1 MPKHIARL
9 LLLMVVFAIVAY
21 SAKQYFTVD
30 SYYMYGHYRG
40 ASVASIASDKP
51 KFKGTA
57 YCLTCHEVQST
68 EWSQGVHNSVDQ
80 GKVIKCEVCHGPGGS
95 RDVKGPFENVST
107 GNEHPKNLKMAV
119 PTDTAKLCTLCHE
132 QIAGRPA
139 QQPQIVIADHAATLQ
154 CTTCHNP
161 HSPKT
166 IAGSV
171 LASVPAGDAVAG
183 KAAAARCEGCHAA
196 PVASTAAAVATPAAK
211 DDTTGDT
218 DDFSGAAPAGGQAAS
233 SLSLAGQRPAYLV
246 EAMQA
251 YKTGQR
257 DNSMML
263 RMVQNL
269 SDADMQNIAAYYA
282 GLSCSSGAAQD
293 NAEAAAGHALAN
305 KDNCLICHGASGVSR
320 QPLWPNLAGLSKD
333 YGVTAL
339 KAYRSGDRKHALMSV
354 MAKDLSDAD
363 ATMLAA
369 FFAGAACK

>member
-1 MPKHIARL
+1 MPKHIVRLVL
-9 LLLMVVFAIVAY
+9 LLVVFAIVAY
-21 SAKQYFTVD
+21 SAKQYFTVA
-30 SYYMYGHYRG
+30 SYYLYGHYRG

-51 KFKGTA
+51 KYKGTA
-57 YCLTCHEVQST
+57 YCVTCHAVQT
-68 EWSQGVHNSVDQ
+68 AEWSKGVHNSVDQ

-107 GNEHPKNLKMAV
+107 GNDHPKNLKMAV

-139 QQPQIVIADHAATLQ
+139 QQPQIVIAGHAGTLQ

-171 LASVPAGDAVAG
+171 LASALPGDAVAG
-183 KAAAARCEGCHAA
+183 KAAAARCDGCHAA
-196 PVASTAAAVATPAAK
+196 PAAASPAAK
-211 DDTTGDT
+211 TDDVASNTADA

-246 EAMQA
+246 EAMRA

-257 DNSMML
+257 DDPRML

-282 GLSCSSGAAQD
+282 GLSCGGGAAQD
-293 NAEAAAGHALAN
+293 NAEAAAGRALAN
-305 KDNCLICHGASGVSR
+305 NDNCLICHGASGVSR

-339 KAYRSGDRKHALMSV
+339 KAYRNGDRKNAMMSV
-354 MAKDLSDAD
+354 MAKDLSDTD
-363 ATMLAA
+363 AAKLVA
-369 FFAGAACK
+369 FFAGTGCK

>member
-1 MPKHIARL
+1 ML
-9 LLLMVVFAIVAY
+9 LLVVFAIIAY

-30 SYYMYGHYRG
+30 SYYLYGHYRG
-40 ASVASIASDKP
+40 ASVADIASDKP

-57 YCLTCHEVQST
+57 YCVSCHAEQT
-68 EWSQGVHNSVDQ
+68 AEWSKGVHNSVDQ

-95 RDVKGPFENVST
+95 RDVKGPFQNVST
-107 GNEHPKNLKMAV
+107 GNDHPKNLKMVV

-132 QIAGRPA
+132 QMAGRPA

-171 LASVPAGDAVAG
+171 LANVPSGDAVAG
-183 KAAAARCEGCHAA
+183 KAAATRCDGCHAA
-196 PVASTAAAVATPAAK
+196 PAPGATPAAASPAAK
-211 DDTTGDT
+211 DDT

-257 DNSMML
+257 DDSVMR
-263 RMVQNL
+263 RMVQNM

-293 NAEAAAGHALAN
+293 NAEVAAGHALAD

-339 KAYRSGDRKHALMSV
+339 KSYRDGGRKNALMSV
-354 MAKDLSDAD
+354 MAKDLSEAD
-363 ATMLAA
+363 VTRLAA